1 MIKNNTILL
10 FLVCSLTAQDST
22 NNVAKTTLPALAVQ
36 GSTFGSLDI
45 SKSKLL
51 GEDVI
56 DSRNIST
63 LEDLNGLSSNLHFSG
78 NGLKSFGDVVS
89 IRGIG
94 NTQLF
99 GSPGVQMYVDGVP
112 QGNVFSYGAELYNLE
127 GVEIFKG
134 PQVAQFGK
142 LAPGGAINLISRKPG
157 NAKTQS
163 VSASFAS
170 FNSQKYNLYSAG
182 TIDQHFSYSLSAQRS
197 TSDGFLNNASGQD
210 NHSESWNGKL
220 SLVWDDGSG
229 MKATLGASLGSH
241 KLGAQ
246 PIVLRNQSDFYAR
259 SVNTLNERTEIEQ
272 DQQFL
277 KIEQDLSFGNL
288 SSITTHND
296 WEMNP
301 NLLDIDFD
309 FGAFTSTISQIQENW
324 SQEIKVQSIDE
335 ESNWAIGVFYN
346 DDDIKG
352 KATRFVGMN
361 IDTDYTLDSE
371 NIAGF
376 ASFGKS
382 VSDIDEIGLALRMD
396 RFDKAMSRTNTLS
409 GSSQHSK
416 DFSGTTGH
424 LNWNRRLSDTASLE
438 LKAGYTEKAG
448 GYSAFTS
455 TPGQEE
461 FSEEKISSYEIIFK
475 LTPSN
480 NWGLNLAGFINNVK
494 DYQFELNGAG
504 MDYYLENADK
514 ATIHGI
520 EVDSFWSF
528 DGGWSL
534 QTSFGITKSEFKEI
548 SALPALK
555 GKQLPFV
562 PDQSF
567 SVSLEHKLENGLTY
581 NIGSRTIGKSYFW
594 DNTGINTADVI
605 DTYTL
610 IDANIEYE
618 LDNWNITLF
627 GSNLTDEE
635 YYTSL
640 VSNLGF
646 GNGNAPGIVGSP
658 RVIGLSVSKEF

>member
-10 FLVCSLTAQDST
+10 FLACSLTAQDST

-182 TIDQHFSYSLSAQRS
+182 PIDQHFSYSLSAQRS

-309 FGAFTSTISQIQENW
+309 FGAFTSTISQNQENW

-382 VSDIDEIGLALRMD
+382 VSDIDEIL
-396 RFDKAMSRTNTLS
+396 
-409 GSSQHSK
+409 
-416 DFSGTTGH
+416 
-424 LNWNRRLSDTASLE
+424 
-438 LKAGYTEKAG
+438 
-448 GYSAFTS
+448 
-455 TPGQEE
+455 
-461 FSEEKISSYEIIFK
+461 
-475 LTPSN
+475 
-480 NWGLNLAGFINNVK
+480 
-494 DYQFELNGAG
+494 
-504 MDYYLENADK
+504 
-514 ATIHGI
+514 
-520 EVDSFWSF
+520 
-528 DGGWSL
+528 
-534 QTSFGITKSEFKEI
+534 
-548 SALPALK
+548 
-555 GKQLPFV
+555 
-562 PDQSF
+562 
-567 SVSLEHKLENGLTY
+567 
-581 NIGSRTIGKSYFW
+581 
-594 DNTGINTADVI
+594 
-605 DTYTL
+605 
-610 IDANIEYE
+610 
-618 LDNWNITLF
+618 
-627 GSNLTDEE
+627 
-635 YYTSL
+635 
-640 VSNLGF
+640 
-646 GNGNAPGIVGSP
+646 
-658 RVIGLSVSKEF
+658 